1 MMLQWTDTTAETQG
15 DMEREQ
21 EMTHITEDDKKWATW
36 WLTAKMY
43 KTWSFWLHGNYFI
56 LYALWVFSPHV
67 IHRIKNAL
75 KGGWVVVVVVGGV
88 PKWTFRSE

>member
-21 EMTHITEDDKKWATW
+21 EMTHITEDDRKWATC
-36 WLTAKMY
+36 WLQQKCTRHEASGYMA
-43 KTWSFWLHGNYFI
+43 TISYFM
-56 LYALWVFSPHV
+56 LYGFFSPHV

-75 KGGWVVVVVVGGV
+75 KGGWVVVVGGGG
-88 PKWTFRSE
+88 S